1 VATKADF
8 TQDEWEAMQKGI
20 TGAGTLV
27 AISDRSFFDTFKEA
41 NALAKHL
48 RDAHAGNDNP
58 LIRELAGAHGSPFGI
73 TASPEEVKQGTIDSL
88 HAAVAALEAKSR
100 DDLPAYKQLVI
111 DVAESVAEAA
121 KGVAPGESDALN
133 TIRSALDGT

>member
-1 VATKADF
+1 MATKADF
-8 TQDEWEAMQKGI
+8 TQEEWEAMQKGI

-27 AISDRSFFDTFKEA
+27 ALSDRSFFDTFKEA

-48 RDAHAGNDNP
+48 RDAHAKGDNP

-73 TASPEEVKQGTIDSL
+73 TASPAEVEKGTIDSL
-88 HAAVAALEAKSR
+88 HAALAALEAKSP
-100 DDLPAYKQLVI
+100 DDLPAYKQLVS

-121 KGVAPGESDALN
+121 KGVAPSENDALN